1 MTKALKDLNS
11 NRLLSQINMERQ
23 FKYLTNNRVVWR
35 RDPITDVPDIETKEY
50 MYYKNGTYQ
59 AYDLFRSKAKITTY
73 RSLKWHMLTLWY
85 LNPDWNEHDAMDI
98 AMHIVNKDNGFI
110 TFNINRWNTARLID
124 DLSVLDLD
132 HPPKNKLRK
141 IIFKFNCGLTKQQK
155 LSIVGKL
162 IGRLRGIDNTDVYE
176 AMLQINYEGDKIIIS
191 KLAKMLNVT
200 PIKIYRRLNKYPAL
214 KEEKQ
219 ILNEET

>member
-1 MTKALKDLNS
+1 MTIALKDLIS
-11 NRLLSQINMERQ
+11 NRLMSQINMERQ
-23 FKYLTNNRVVWR
+23 FKYLTNKRVVWR
-35 RDPITDVPDIETKEY
+35 RDPTTDIPDIETKEY
-50 MYYKNGTYQ
+50 MFYENGTYQ

-85 LNPDWNEHDAMDI
+85 LNPDWTEHDAMDI
-98 AMHIVNKDNGFI
+98 AMHIVNKKNGFI

-200 PIKIYRRLNKYPAL
+200 PRTIYRRMNKYPAL